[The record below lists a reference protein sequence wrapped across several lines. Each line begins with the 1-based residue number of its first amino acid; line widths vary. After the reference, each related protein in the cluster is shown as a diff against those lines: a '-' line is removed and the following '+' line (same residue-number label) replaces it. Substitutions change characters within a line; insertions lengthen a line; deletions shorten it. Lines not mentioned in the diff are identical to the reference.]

1 MTSNFKNC
9 IVLLNC
15 SLPVFL
21 KSKYKVNPGAH
32 FLPEAVLL
40 KGLLGDRTGWAQL
53 AVELKGFG
61 KSESEREKSVVMCL
75 SLAQIVL
82 WIQSL
87 FWLNY
92 CEFADVSISEI
103 F

>member
-1 MTSNFKNC
+1 MNT
-9 IVLLNC
+9 
-15 SLPVFL
+15 
-21 KSKYKVNPGAH
+21 GAH
-32 FLPEAVLL
+32 LLPEVVLL

-61 KSESEREKSVVMCL
+61 KSESERGKKKCGYVSHTAEGL

-87 FWLNY
+87 F
-92 CEFADVSISEI
+92 
-103 F
+103 

>member
-15 SLPVFL
+15 SLPVSL
-21 KSKYKVNPGAH
+21 KSKYKVNTGAH
-32 FLPEAVLL
+32 FSPEAVLL

-61 KSESEREKSVVMCL
+61 KSGTEREKSVVVCHTL
-75 SLAQIVL
+75 Q
-82 WIQSL
+82 
-87 FWLNY
+87 N
-92 CEFADVSISEI
+92 VSH
-103 F
+103 